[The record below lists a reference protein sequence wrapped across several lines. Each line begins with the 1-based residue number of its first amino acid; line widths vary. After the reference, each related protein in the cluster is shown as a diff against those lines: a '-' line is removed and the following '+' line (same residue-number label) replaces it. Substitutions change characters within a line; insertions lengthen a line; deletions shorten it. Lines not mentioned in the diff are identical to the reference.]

1 VCAVPQTLSPAEFFG
16 GTSVRR
22 ESQGLQ
28 PLGIPGILVRKGG
41 DYPRFWEGDES
52 FIKVM
57 DALYAEL
64 RRRLTEVL

>member
-1 VCAVPQTLSPAEFFG
+1 
-16 GTSVRR
+16 
-22 ESQGLQ
+22 
-28 PLGIPGILVRKGG
+28 LGIPGILVRKGG

-57 DALYAEL
+57 DAFYAEL